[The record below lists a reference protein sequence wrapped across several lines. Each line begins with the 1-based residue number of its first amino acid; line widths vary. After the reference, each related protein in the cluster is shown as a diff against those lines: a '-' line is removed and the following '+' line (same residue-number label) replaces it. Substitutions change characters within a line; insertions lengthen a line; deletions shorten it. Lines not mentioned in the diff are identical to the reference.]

1 MNYVNKYAVHH
12 NMNNNHNN
20 DEKFSK
26 EHPKKPETLVI
37 DFGTRAIYN
46 QNSSKIIAIPKTALA
61 NFGSKQVKKVNVK
74 LIQSNGIK
82 VIQLSPVIE
91 KEVKN

>member
-1 MNYVNKYAVHH
+1 
-12 NMNNNHNN
+12 MNNNESVDAKICN
-20 DEKFSK
+20 KSS
-26 EHPKKPETLVI
+26 KKPETLVI
-37 DFGTRAIYN
+37 DFGTRAISN

-61 NFGSKQVKKVNVK
+61 NFGSKEIKKVNVK

-91 KEVKN
+91 KGAKS

>member
-1 MNYVNKYAVHH
+1 MKHDRNIREKKNNK
-12 NMNNNHNN
+12 
-20 DEKFSK
+20 ST
-26 EHPKKPETLVI
+26 KKPETLVI
-37 DFGTRAIYN
+37 DFGTRAICN
-46 QNSSKIIAIPKTALA
+46 QNSSKIIAIPKIALA

-91 KEVKN
+91 REVKN